1 MVVLALTAATLAAAC
16 GGASPS
22 HGAGAKSTARR
33 PRLTPASAPGLC
45 TSAVAPAH
53 ALAGARTAMIK
64 LAGPPFGIAST
75 RDGRWSFVDQASGR
89 LLVFSDS
96 GGLRPRLA
104 HTLAVPGM
112 ALGNALSADGRY
124 LVLADGGSDPAAP
137 SSGEI
142 SDAVVVSVARA
153 EAGQSHAVLGTLRG
167 AHGSQLGP
175 IEAAISPD
183 GHYAFVSIE
192 YSDQVAV
199 YDLRAALAEHFAH
212 PTYIG
217 SVPLGESVVGLAVS
231 PDGRWL
237 YATSEAR
244 AGSEKPTAPGTLS
257 VISIARAGRDPA
269 GSVLAT
275 VNAQCQPVRV
285 VVSPDGSTVWVSA
298 RASNDLL
305 AFSAAKLRS
314 DPAHA
319 MMASVRVGA
328 APVGLALV
336 DGGRRVVLADSNRYV
351 GSKQSSS
358 LSVVDVAAALAGQR
372 SVLGEIPAGAFPREM
387 SLEGDGKTLLV
398 GNFGSDQLEAV
409 KLKP

>member
-1 MVVLALTAATLAAAC
+1 MLVLALTATTLAAAF

-22 HGAGAKSTARR
+22 QGAGAKSTAGRVH
-33 PRLTPASAPGLC
+33 LTPAPPPGLC

-75 RDGRWSFVDQASGR
+75 RDGRWSFVDQAPGR
-89 LLVFSDS
+89 LLVFSDA
-96 GGLRPRLA
+96 GLHPRLV

-137 SSGEI
+137 SNAEV

-153 EAGQSHAVLGTLRG
+153 EAGQRDAVLGTLRG

-199 YDLRAALAEHFAH
+199 YDLRAALAENFAH
-212 PTYIG
+212 PTYLG

-244 AGSEKPTAPGTLS
+244 AGSETPTTPGTLS
-257 VISIARAGRDPA
+257 VISIASAGRDPA
-269 GSVLAT
+269 DSVLAT

-298 RASNDLL
+298 RASDDLL

-319 MMASVRVGA
+319 LLASVRVGA

-336 DGGRRVVLADSNRYV
+336 DGGRLVVLADSNRYV

-358 LSVVDVAAALAGQR
+358 LSVVDVAAALAGR
-372 SVLGEIPAGAFPREM
+372 RALLGEIPAGAFPREM
-387 SLEGDGKTLLV
+387 SLEGDGRTLLV

-409 KLKP
+409 QLKP